1 MTFLQ
6 RFYYIILKVRTMIKV
21 KKLKD
26 IAANDLEKLFN
37 RFGQDLSEV
46 LQKTVIP
53 IINDVK
59 EHGDSAVKKYN
70 EKFDGI
76 KPDTLLVSREEI
88 ENGYKKADPDILNAF
103 MNAKVNI
110 EEFHTHQKREMIR
123 YTRADGTELG
133 VMYHPIEKAAVYAP
147 GGKASYPSSVL
158 MGVIPAQIAG
168 TKEITLITP
177 PDKNGRISD
186 IILAICKILG
196 INKIVKAGGAHGIAA
211 AGLGT
216 ETIEK
221 SNIIVGP
228 GNIYVTAAKAHLFS
242 LGAVQIDGLAGPS
255 EVLIIADE
263 NANPDWAAY
272 DLLSQ
277 AEHEERA
284 FPVLITTSNAFADKV
299 KDAIVKDLKEGKGRQ
314 KIKKTSVENNGLIIL
329 ADSIDEAI
337 EFSNSFA
344 PEHMELMVKDPMR
357 YLDSIKNVGSLFLGN
372 YAPVAVGDYY
382 SGTNHILPT
391 GGACRFSSGLS
402 VETFLRRT
410 TFQNLTNEALDMA
423 RGPINKMSKA
433 EGFDDKHGGSV
444 EIRFK

>member
-1 MTFLQ
+1 
-6 RFYYIILKVRTMIKV
+6 MIKI

-26 IAANDLEKLFN
+26 LSNKELNNLLN

-46 LQKTVIP
+46 LQKSVIP

-59 EHGDSAVKKYN
+59 ENGDRAVKKYN

-76 KPDTLLVSREEI
+76 KTDNLLVSDKEI
-88 ENGYKKADPDILNAF
+88 ENGYKKADPEVLNAF

-110 EEFHTHQKREMIR
+110 EEFHSHQKRQMIR

-168 TKEITLITP
+168 TKEITLVTP

-186 IILAICKILG
+186 IILGICKILG
-196 INKIVKAGGAHGIAA
+196 VTKIVKAGGAHGIAA

-216 ETIEK
+216 ESIPK
-221 SNIIVGP
+221 SDIIVGP

-242 LGAVQIDGLAGPS
+242 LGTVQIDGLAGPS

-263 NANPDWAAY
+263 SANPEWTAY

-284 FPVLITTSNAFADKV
+284 FPVLVTTSETFAEKV
-299 KDAIVKDLKEGKGRQ
+299 KEAVMKDIEKGKGRHI
-314 KIKKTSVENNGLIIL
+314 IKKTSVKNNGIIIL
-329 ADSIDEAI
+329 VRSVEEAVS
-337 EFSNSFA
+337 FSNAFA

-357 YLDSIKNVGSLFLGN
+357 YLYSIKNVGSLFLGN

-410 TFQNLTNEALDMA
+410 TFQHLTKEALEMGA
-423 RGPINKMSKA
+423 GPIDIMSKA

-444 EIRFK
+444 EIRLKK

>member
-1 MTFLQ
+1 
-6 RFYYIILKVRTMIKV
+6 MIKI

-26 IAANDLEKLFN
+26 IKDKELNILFN
-37 RFGQDLSEV
+37 RFGQDLSDV

-59 EHGDSAVKKYN
+59 KNGDSAVKKYN
-70 EKFDGI
+70 EKYDNI
-76 KPDTLLVSREEI
+76 KQDNLLVSGEEI
-88 ENGYKKADPDILNAF
+88 ENGYKNADPDILNAF
-103 MNAKVNI
+103 MHAKVNI
-110 EEFHTHQKREMIR
+110 EEFHAHQKREMIR
-123 YTRADGTELG
+123 YSRADGTELG
-133 VMYHPIEKAAVYAP
+133 VMYQPIEKAAVYAP
-147 GGKASYPSSVL
+147 GGKASYPSSVI

-168 TKEITLITP
+168 TKEITLVTP
-177 PDKNGRISD
+177 PDRNGRISD
-186 IILAICKILG
+186 IILSICRVLG

-216 ETIEK
+216 ESIAK
-221 SNIIVGP
+221 SDIIVGP

-263 NANPDWAAY
+263 NADPEWAAY

-284 FPVLITTSNAFADKV
+284 FPVLVTTSEAFAEKV
-299 KDAIVKDLKEGKGRQ
+299 REAVTIDIEQAKGRHS
-314 KIKKTSVENNGLIIL
+314 IKKASIENNGLIVL
-329 ADSIDEAI
+329 TDTIDEAI
-337 EFSNSFA
+337 GFSNAFA
-344 PEHMELMVKDPMR
+344 PEHMEFMVKNPMR
-357 YLDSIKNVGSLFLGN
+357 YLDRIKNTGSLFLGN
-372 YAPVAVGDYY
+372 YAPVAAGDYY

-410 TFQNLTNEALDMA
+410 TFQHLAKEALEMA

-444 EIRFK
+444 EIRFKQKEKQ